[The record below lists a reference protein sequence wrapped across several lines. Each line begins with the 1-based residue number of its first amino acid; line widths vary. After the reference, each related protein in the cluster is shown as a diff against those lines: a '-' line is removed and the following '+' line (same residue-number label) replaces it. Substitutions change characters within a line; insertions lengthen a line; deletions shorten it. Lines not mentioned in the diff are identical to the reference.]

1 MATRITASFLWRKW
15 HQGVSAWR
23 REGEGEGH
31 VGGVQALCLLFF
43 FCFRNARFRSVLG
56 FPLFRHPGLW
66 TFQRS
71 RCFFSDPRGEKVKQQ
86 IKKKKR
92 EREKKKKRHMSHLL
106 QALRFTLQPI
116 WRAKSQ
122 TVTAGSPV
130 WLHWE
135 GHNLSSVPA
144 CSRANTAR
152 RATGAPASTSCLCW
166 PTVTLHPSEV
176 TPAPLHKV
184 NLPLKIW
191 YLLTCLIECD
201 GCLTFIEFFYKWV

>member
-1 MATRITASFLWRKW
+1 MI
-15 HQGVSAWR
+15 
-23 REGEGEGH
+23 E
-31 VGGVQALCLLFF
+31 
-43 FCFRNARFRSVLG
+43 
-56 FPLFRHPGLW
+56 FPQFSYQRLW

-71 RCFFSDPRGEKVKQQ
+71 RCIFDLW
-86 IKKKKR
+86 
-92 EREKKKKRHMSHLL
+92 EREKSNSRLKNKIKCSISHLL

-122 TVTAGSPV
+122 TVTAGFPV
-130 WLHWE
+130 WLRWE
-135 GHNLSSVPA
+135 GHNLSSVPSR
-144 CSRANTAR
+144 SRANTAR
-152 RATGAPASTSCLCW
+152 RTTGAPVSTSCLCW

-201 GCLTFIEFFYKWV
+201 GCMTFIEFFYKWVQSGLWVPRMLSELNPRPHSWRCRWLRRMRIKASPASHLLILVEIKV